1 MKVIFIDTVHPILQD
16 QLEALGFS
24 CHWYHQKS
32 IEDIKKDLPQYD
44 GLVIRSRIPIDK
56 ELLDTASNL
65 KFIARSGAGLEN
77 IDLDYAAQKG
87 VVCFS
92 APEGNRDAV
101 AEQCIAMILSLFNH
115 INRADSEVRQG
126 IWKREENR
134 GIELKG
140 KTVGIIGY
148 GYMGQAF
155 AERLRGFG
163 VSILAYDKYKS
174 GFGNE
179 WVQEVSLAQLQEE
192 ADLISFHLPLS
203 DETHFL
209 CDDNFLSNC
218 QKSIYILNTARGKIV
233 ESNALVTALKSGKV
247 LGACLDVLE
256 YEKSSFEQLH
266 KEQLPESFE
275 YLINSDKVLFS
286 PHVAGWTKESYI
298 KLSSVLGDKIK
309 AHYIK

>member
-16 QLEALGFS
+16 QLEAIGFS
-24 CHWYHQKS
+24 CHWYHQHS
-32 IEDIKKDLPQYD
+32 IEEIKRDLPEYD
-44 GLVIRSRIPIDK
+44 GLVIRSRIPVDK
-56 ELLDTASNL
+56 KLLDLASNL

-87 VVCFS
+87 ILCFS

-101 AEQCIAMILSLFNH
+101 AEHGIGMLLSLFNH
-115 INRADSEVRQG
+115 MNRADKEVRAG

-134 GIELKG
+134 GVELKG

-148 GYMGQAF
+148 GYMGKAF
-155 AERLRGFG
+155 AERLIGFG
-163 VSILAYDKYKS
+163 VKILVYDKYKS
-174 GFGNE
+174 GFGHNHIE
-179 WVQEVSLAQLQEE
+179 EVSLQSLQEK
-192 ADLISFHLPLS
+192 ADVISFHLPLTE
-203 DETHFL
+203 ETQFM
-209 CDDNFLSNC
+209 CNTSFIDKC
-218 QKSIYILNTARGKIV
+218 AKPIYVLNTARGKII
-233 ESNALVTALKSGKV
+233 ETKALVEALKNEKV

-266 KEQLPESFE
+266 KEQLPESFA
-275 YLINSDKVLFS
+275 YLVNSDKVLLS
-286 PHVAGWTKESYI
+286 PHVAGWTIESYV